1 MGHKTDVT
9 TPAPAGGSKDIWRG
23 LEEWAETPEFQDML
37 HREFPD
43 DATSWTDPVTRRT
56 FLTLAGA
63 TAALAGAGCSP
74 RPASKEPIYPYVKQ
88 PEQITLGLPLFF
100 ATGFTQGGVT
110 TGVLAKSREGRPIKL
125 EGNPDHPSSLGGI
138 DSIAQSSLLNLY
150 DPDRSRQVM
159 KKGVPTSYST
169 ALTEVRLTLD
179 RLRANGKT
187 IRVLTESIG
196 SPTLRAV
203 LGDFLKSY
211 GLGREAWVQYDAI
224 GRENVREGSRTAFG
238 SVVTT
243 TYDFSKAK
251 RIFSLDADFLNG
263 MAGATR
269 YARDFNRNRNTHLK
283 GDKVPTADEM
293 NRLYVA
299 ESMLSPTGAVA
310 DHRLPVRSA
319 DVELIA
325 RALAQAVGV
334 PGAAEVNIP
343 DTYAKN
349 FVATAAADL
358 KALGAE
364 SVVVAGDHQPPAV
377 HAIAHAIN
385 QALGSVGAGKPVQFR
400 AADDADQPS
409 SAKAFTDLVDA
420 MSKKQV
426 DCLLILG
433 ANPAFTAAA
442 DLDFKA
448 ALARVGLKIHL
459 GSHLDET
466 GVLCDYHFNETHYLE
481 TWGDGRGHDGTVT
494 ICQPLIAPLFDGHSA
509 LDLLAG
515 LIKESANPSAKDAL
529 ADRAGQSPREMVK
542 AYWEKNWP
550 QATNGGTFED
560 RWQTALRDGVIPGTE
575 WPAANPRPAM
585 VPGYTEAP
593 KGLEVNFRA
602 DPCIYDGRYANN
614 AWLQELP
621 KPVTKLTWDNA
632 AIISPKT
639 AKKLNIGKD
648 FRDEHGKTARR
659 EEEPLDGGGSHG
671 KSIVAK
677 AELTVDG
684 RKLVLP
690 VWIQPGHADES
701 ITVYLGYGRERAGK
715 VGNNTGFNTYSVRN
729 SKNPYTGVGAELKG
743 TGDEFILACTQSH
756 HSMEGRRPVRSA
768 TLAEFKENHA
778 LSTAKGSDVAPFAK
792 VPAVAA
798 PHWKSVEETLP
809 GSPHEIK
816 TNKGHDHD
824 DHGEDHQHHD
834 KRLTPLTMYPP
845 NNKTGETAVRRWAM
859 AIDLTLCNGCSAC
872 LSACMAE
879 NNTAAVGKKEVTRGR
894 EMHWIRVDRYY
905 EGDDPDDAANIATH
919 FQPVPCQQCE
929 KAPCEVVCPVAATL
943 HSADGLNDMVYNRC
957 VGTRYCSNNCPYKVR
972 RFNFLT
978 FGDWKTDTFK
988 LMRNPEVTVRERGV
1002 MEKCTYCVQR
1012 IRAAE
1017 IEAERSGRNIEDGE
1031 VVTACQQACPSGAI
1045 LFGDLALPNAK
1056 INAWKK
1062 QPLNYG
1068 LLAELSTQPRTTYLA
1083 AIRNPN
1089 PDMPKPTK
1097 GA

>member
-1 MGHKTDVT
+1 MGHTTDAT
-9 TPAPAGGSKDIWRG
+9 PPAPAGGSKDIWRG
-23 LEEWAETPEFQDML
+23 LEEWAQTPEFTEML
-37 HREFPD
+37 QREFPE
-43 DATSWTDPVTRRT
+43 DATAWTDPVTRRT

-74 RPASKEPIYPYVKQ
+74 RPASKEPIYPYAKQ

-100 ATGFTQGGVT
+100 ATGFTLAGT
-110 TGVLAKSREGRPIKL
+110 TVGILAKSREGRPIKL
-125 EGNPDHPSSLGGI
+125 EGNPDHPSCLGGI
-138 DSIAQSSLLNLY
+138 DSVTQASLLNLY

-159 KKGVPTSYST
+159 RKGVPTAYNT
-169 ALTEVRLTLD
+169 ALNEVRLALD
-179 RLRANGKT
+179 RLKANGKT
-187 IRVLTESIG
+187 VRVLTESIG

-203 LGDFLKSY
+203 LGDFLRSY
-211 GLGREAWVQYDAI
+211 GLGREAWVQYDAVD
-224 GRENVREGSRTAFG
+224 RANVRQGARDAFG
-238 SVVTT
+238 TVVTT

-251 RIFSLDADFLNG
+251 RVFSLDGDFMG
-263 MAGATR
+263 SMPGSVR
-269 YARDFNRNRNTHLK
+269 YSRDFSRNRNTHLR
-283 GDKVPTADEM
+283 GDRVPTAEEM
-293 NRLYVA
+293 SRLYVA
-299 ESMLSPTGAVA
+299 ESMLTTTGAVA

-325 RALAQAVGV
+325 QALAKAVGV
-334 PGAAEVNIP
+334 GGAADVAIP
-343 DTYAKN
+343 DAYARE
-349 FVATAAADL
+349 FVAKAAADL

-364 SVVVAGDHQPPAV
+364 SVVVPGDHQPPAV
-377 HAIAHAIN
+377 HALAHAIN
-385 QALGSVGAGKPVQFR
+385 QTLGSVGAGKPVQYR

-409 SAKAFTDLVDA
+409 QTDAFKALVADMAAKR
-420 MSKKQV
+420 V

-433 ANPAFTAAA
+433 ANPAFTAPA
-442 DLDFKA
+442 DMDFKG
-448 ALARVGLKIHL
+448 ALARVGLKVHL

-481 TWGDGRGHDGTVT
+481 TWGDGRAHDGTVT
-494 ICQPLIAPLFDGHSA
+494 ICQPLIAPLFDGRSA
-509 LDLLAG
+509 LDLLVG
-515 LIKESANPSAKDAL
+515 LTKESANPSAKDAI
-529 ADRAGQSPREMVK
+529 ADRAGTSPRELVK

-550 QATNGGTFED
+550 QGSNGGSFED

-575 WPAANPRPAM
+575 WPAANPPAAK
-585 VPGYTEAP
+585 VSPYTPAAA
-593 KGLEVNFRA
+593 GLEVNFRA

-621 KPVTKLTWDNA
+621 KPITKLTWDNA

-639 AKKLNIGKD
+639 AKKLNIGRD
-648 FRDEHGKTARR
+648 FKDEHGRVERR
-659 EEEPLDGGGSHG
+659 AEEPLDGGGSHG
-671 KSIVAK
+671 KSIVHK

-715 VGNNTGFNTYSVRN
+715 VGNNTGFNTYAVRN
-729 SKNPYTGVGAELKG
+729 SKNPSTVVGVELKG
-743 TGDEFILACTQSH
+743 TGDEFVLACTQSH
-756 HSMEGRRPVRSA
+756 HSMEGRRPVRAA
-768 TLAEFKENHA
+768 TLAEFKENYA
-778 LSTAKGSDVAPFAK
+778 GYKQDPDAYAPFAK

-798 PHWKSVEETLP
+798 PHWRAIEETLP

-816 TNKGHDHD
+816 ANKGHDHHEHEG
-824 DHGEDHQHHD
+824 HGHHD

-845 NNKTGETAVRRWAM
+845 TSKEGDAEAKRRWAM

-872 LSACMAE
+872 VSACMAE

-919 FQPVPCQQCE
+919 VQPVPCQQCE
-929 KAPCEVVCPVAATL
+929 KAPCEVVCPVAATM
-943 HSADGLNDMVYNRC
+943 HSHDGLNDMVYNRC

-978 FGDWKTDTFK
+978 YGDWKTDTFK

-1017 IEAERSGRNIEDGE
+1017 IEAERTFRNIEDGE
-1031 VVTACQQACPSGAI
+1031 VVTACQQACPTGAI
-1045 LFGDLALPNAK
+1045 IFGDLALPNAK
-1056 INAWKK
+1056 IHAWKK

-1068 LLAELSTQPRTTYLA
+1068 LLAELNTQPRTTYLA